1 MINATPGFQ
10 SISSL
15 SSVWAMM
22 EAARSGASDA
32 TDSARWALPAAGK
45 AVSAAASA
53 TGFAIGFTACFPVF
67 FVAGVLP
74 RNNPL
79 MHGLADG
86 GRAGLDLAR
95 QTVRPASHSTGSAA
109 APAVLLATVPDA

>member
-32 TDSARWALPAAGK
+32 TDSARSALPAAAR
-45 AVSAAASA
+45 AVSATASA
-53 TGFAIGFTACFPVF
+53 TGFAIGFAACFPVF
-67 FVAGVLP
+67 LMAGLMP
-74 RNNPL
+74 KNNPL
-79 MHGLADG
+79 VHGLADG

-95 QTVRPASHSTGSAA
+95 QTIRPASPAA
-109 APAVLLATVPDA
+109 APLLALAATPSG